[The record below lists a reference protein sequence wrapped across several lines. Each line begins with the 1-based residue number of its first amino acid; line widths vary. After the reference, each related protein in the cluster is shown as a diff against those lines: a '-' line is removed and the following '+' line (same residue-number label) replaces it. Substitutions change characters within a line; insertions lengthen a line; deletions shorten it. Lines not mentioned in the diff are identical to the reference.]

1 MRKAASYAFLLLAAF
16 VLKAEIIDRIAITV
30 DRLVITESDLRRQIS
45 LAAFMN
51 GEVADFSPKSRRA
64 MAERL
69 IEQALIRNEMKLT
82 RYPQTESYEADASME
97 EARKKH
103 PSVAAYVET
112 LGKYRLDERDLREY
126 LLWQLTLIRFT
137 NSRFRV
143 GLQVAPVEVEDY
155 YAKNLAGKSKLT
167 IEQATPQIE
176 EALIG
181 ERLNKS
187 LYAWLDEVR
196 TRTRV
201 EIREESFK

>member
-1 MRKAASYAFLLLAAF
+1 
-16 VLKAEIIDRIAITV
+16 
-30 DRLVITESDLRRQIS
+30 
-45 LAAFMN
+45 MN
-51 GEVADFSPKSRRA
+51 GEVADFSPKSRRT

-97 EARKKH
+97 EARKKY
-103 PSVAAYVET
+103 PSVAAYLET

-126 LLWQLTLIRFT
+126 LLWQLTLVRFT

-167 IEQATPQIE
+167 VEQATPQIE